1 VDILIDVFT
10 PFYEGTVMLSGSR
23 YPTLSTAYFFTRCL
37 FTYLERNEDDDS
49 EIKLQ
54 LKSFLLERS
63 KHYLKVRYSN
73 DQKDAMLIAAFLDPV
88 CFAILNELEI
98 EKAKKLILKK
108 QNYFELD
115 ESTIRNKKIKKT
127 ETFHSNFAS
136 LCGIDIINNNT
147 VTVSLNQEMSD
158 YVNLIRRSNSI
169 SFSEFWRSN
178 CHRFKILVLY
188 VKYYSIISGSS
199 VSDESSFSKANFL
212 QRKERSSLSS
222 ENLRYTMILKQK
234 KAIQELKFLD

>member
-1 VDILIDVFT
+1 
-10 PFYEGTVMLSGSR
+10 
-23 YPTLSTAYFFTRCL
+23 
-37 FTYLERNEDDDS
+37 
-49 EIKLQ
+49 
-54 LKSFLLERS
+54 
-63 KHYLKVRYSN
+63 
-73 DQKDAMLIAAFLDPV
+73 MLIAAFLDPV

-178 CHRFKILVLY
+178 CNRFKILVLY
-188 VKYYSIISGSS
+188 MLNIIP
-199 VSDESSFSKANFL
+199 
-212 QRKERSSLSS
+212 
-222 ENLRYTMILKQK
+222 
-234 KAIQELKFLD
+234 

>member
-1 VDILIDVFT
+1 MK
-10 PFYEGTVMLSGSR
+10 E
-23 YPTLSTAYFFTRCL
+23 
-37 FTYLERNEDDDS
+37 
-49 EIKLQ
+49 K
-54 LKSFLLERS
+54 
-63 KHYLKVRYSN
+63 YSN

-88 CFAILNELEI
+88 CFAFLNELEI

-108 QNYFELD
+108 D

-136 LCGIDIINNNT
+136 LCGIDIINNNI

-169 SFSEFWRSN
+169 SFSEFWRSDCN
-178 CHRFKILVLY
+178 RFKILVLY
-188 VKYYSIISGSS
+188 VKYYSIISASS

-234 KAIQELKFLD
+234 KALQELKFLD

>member
-1 VDILIDVFT
+1 MFC
-10 PFYEGTVMLSGSR
+10 
-23 YPTLSTAYFFTRCL
+23 YFKWTR
-37 FTYLERNEDDDS
+37 DW
-49 EIKLQ
+49 
-54 LKSFLLERS
+54 KSKKINS
-63 KHYLKVRYSN
+63 K
-73 DQKDAMLIAAFLDPV
+73 
-88 CFAILNELEI
+88 ET
-98 EKAKKLILKK
+98 
-108 QNYFELD
+108 NYFELD

-234 KAIQELKFLD
+234 KALQELKFLD

>member
-1 VDILIDVFT
+1 VDVLIDVFT

-23 YPTLSTAYFFTRCL
+23 YPTLSTAYFVTRCL

-63 KHYLKVRYSN
+63 KHHLKEKYSN

-178 CHRFKILVLY
+178 CNRFKILVLY
-188 VKYYSIISGSS
+188 ML
-199 VSDESSFSKANFL
+199 NF
-212 QRKERSSLSS
+212 
-222 ENLRYTMILKQK
+222 IP
-234 KAIQELKFLD
+234 